1 MTVIVYTKPNC
12 VQCGASTRKM
22 EELGVEYEPRPLAEH
37 PEGLEVAREHG
48 ISSAPV
54 IVADGQVWGGYKP
67 EEIERYARS
76 LVPA

>member
-22 EELGVEYEPRPLAEH
+22 DDLGIEYTPRPLAEH

-54 IVADGQVWGGYKP
+54 IVADGQVWGGYRP
-67 EEIERYARS
+67 DLIQA
-76 LVPA
+76 LAPAMV